1 MNKEKNLHFSHVQHM
16 RRDQVEEHWVD
27 EFYDIF
33 RHQLEND
40 IGTYRLHVCV
50 LTSRSNV
57 YFSFYSNGFL
67 LH

>member
-1 MNKEKNLHFSHVQHM
+1 M
-16 RRDQVEEHWVD
+16 RKDQVEEHWVD

-57 YFSFYSNGFL
+57 YFNFYSNGFL